1 MFLDIY
7 LYHIHTTG
15 VDAKLRSLSLTVK
28 TLRYYRPR
36 PGPAAAAAW
45 PGRGTRAYWCQ
56 HADCGRRERSADTG
70 ADRPRWHCQII
81 AKCSA
86 RCPRHQQQPAV
97 RCGPVWPLSCL
108 SFCSLTLCRC
118 CLSACHPCHL
128 LRTFIVQIFKVHKN
142 DYILYLISFWYCV
155 SGGVS
160 APPEKMWPHC

>member
-15 VDAKLRSLSLTVK
+15 VDAKLRSLSLSAK
-28 TLRYYRPR
+28 TRRYYRPR

-45 PGRGTRAYWCQ
+45 PGRGTRTYWCQ

-86 RCPRHQQQPAV
+86 RCPRHQQQPAAGSQQCDV
-97 RCGPVWPLSCL
+97 VQFGHYPACPSLPSAASHFAGVVWVLAILATYLKHSLSRYL
-108 SFCSLTLCRC
+108 KYTKMI
-118 CLSACHPCHL
+118 
-128 LRTFIVQIFKVHKN
+128 TYFI
-142 DYILYLISFWYCV
+142 
-155 SGGVS
+155 
-160 APPEKMWPHC
+160 

>member
-45 PGRGTRAYWCQ
+45 PGRGTRTYWCQ

-86 RCPRHQQQPAV
+86 RCPRHQQQPAAGSQQCDV
-97 RCGPVWPLSCL
+97 VQFGHYPACPSAASHFASVVWVLAILATYLEHSLFRYLKYTKMITYFIYLSD
-108 SFCSLTLCRC
+108 
-118 CLSACHPCHL
+118 
-128 LRTFIVQIFKVHKN
+128 IV
-142 DYILYLISFWYCV
+142 
-155 SGGVS
+155 
-160 APPEKMWPHC
+160 